1 MTLLFLPLQCLQLVL
16 DRELDQHFCLICSVM
31 EQNLHCLVVAG
42 MKTTT
47 TVEMLQE
54 LNANVNY
61 VQELMSV
68 QKWPFCFLEKL
79 QAVAFQIEETKQR
92 MRKLY
97 ICS

>member
-1 MTLLFLPLQCLQLVL
+1 
-16 DRELDQHFCLICSVM
+16 M

-42 MKTTT
+42 VKTTT

-79 QAVAFQIEETKQR
+79 HAVAFQIEETKQR

-97 ICS
+97 ILKPVN